1 VDILPVIL
9 AKNLFFCYGVKRAL
23 KITSNSIKTCKMSIY
38 TFGPLIHNPQV
49 VRDLEGKGVKAV
61 NNLRGIKEGIL
72 IIPAHGIAPQ
82 IINEAKAK
90 GLRLIDATCPYVQ
103 RVKDLAKS
111 LKDEGYQVII
121 VGDQGHPEVE
131 GILGFIKEKAVV
143 LTKSSQIRP
152 AKIAK
157 KVGVVA
163 QTTQTLDNFQTIVRN
178 LLKFT
183 KELKVYNTICE
194 ETIKRQTSARRIAK
208 VVDLMLVIGGKN
220 SANTNRLA
228 KICQEEVKTYHI
240 EEAKEL
246 KAGWLKGKKRIGIAA
261 GASTPDWIVKEVV
274 NKVRSGK

>member
-1 VDILPVIL
+1 MPVIL

>member
-1 VDILPVIL
+1 MPVIL
-9 AKNLFFCYGVKRAL
+9 AKNPFFCYGVKRAL
-23 KITSNSIKTCKMSIY
+23 KITSNSIKTCRISIY

-49 VRDLEGKGVKAV
+49 VRDLEKKGVRAV
-61 NNLRGIKEGIL
+61 NNLREIKEGIL

-82 IINEAKAK
+82 IINEAKDK

-131 GILGFIKEKAVV
+131 GILGFIKEKAII

-152 AKIAK
+152 TKITK

-163 QTTQTLDNFQTIVRN
+163 QTTQTLDNFQAIVQN

-194 ETIKRQTSARRIAK
+194 ETIKRQTSAQRIAK

-261 GASTPDWIVKEVV
+261 GASTPDWIVKEVT
-274 NKVRSGK
+274 KRLKDYEEGG

>member
-1 VDILPVIL
+1 MPVIL

-274 NKVRSGK
+274 GKVRSGK

>member
-1 VDILPVIL
+1 LPVIL